1 MFKQISLIGVFA
13 LLILLFAA
21 APASAHN
28 GAILAGDNITD
39 AMEADFNNY
48 FFPEGTTQSFIL
60 IRGHGFEYAF
70 GNLTDPFEITI
81 TAPDG
86 TVSTVTTTP
95 LTENINNNLAGTIVP
110 ITSQVFNF
118 TFTQEGTYFL
128 STSFPG
134 NTTEYVKTAIFV
146 GGGTWDDWN
155 KNLGLPIEF
164 TTYTRM
170 SGLAEGEVV
179 YGKLNFKNG
188 SAASDVKYYVE
199 PIKTETKAKELR
211 DMIIANY
218 PTGEDLELVYSK
230 RASTDEFGHF
240 VSSIPEQGVW
250 CFVAS
255 ATVDGASSKATY
267 TFPVL
272 PQFYGTDTKG
282 NGNAGGNSGGSS
294 SSSSSG
300 SSSSSSSNTNN
311 GSSNANAGSNSGS
324 NASVNWWW

>member
-1 MFKQISLIGVFA
+1 MFKKISFIGAFA
-13 LLILLFAA
+13 LLVLLFAA

-48 FFPEGTTQSFIL
+48 MFPEGTTQSFIL
-60 IRGHGFEYAF
+60 IRGHGFEYSF

-86 TVSTVTTTP
+86 TISTVTTKP
-95 LTENINNNLAGTIVP
+95 LTEDIDNNLAGTMVP
-110 ITSQVFNF
+110 LTSQVFDF
-118 TFTQEGTYFL
+118 TFTQKGTYFL

-134 NTTEYVKTAIFV
+134 NTTEYVKTAVFV
-146 GGGTWDDWN
+146 GDGTWDDWN
-155 KNLGLPIEF
+155 KNLGLPLEF
-164 TTYTRM
+164 TMYTRM

-179 YGKLNFKNG
+179 YGKLNYKNG
-188 SAASDVKYYVE
+188 SAVSDTKYYVE
-199 PIKTETKAKELR
+199 PLKSAVKAAKLR
-211 DMIIANY
+211 DFITANY

-250 CFVAS
+250 TFVAS
-255 ATVDGASSKATY
+255 AEADGKPSKATY

-272 PQFYGTDTKG
+272 PQFYGTDTTYNGYPGHNGYNG
-282 NGNAGGNSGGSS
+282 NGYASS
-294 SSSSSG
+294 SA
-300 SSSSSSSNTNN
+300 SSSSNADA
-311 GSSNANAGSNSGS
+311 SASANSFK
-324 NASVNWWW
+324 